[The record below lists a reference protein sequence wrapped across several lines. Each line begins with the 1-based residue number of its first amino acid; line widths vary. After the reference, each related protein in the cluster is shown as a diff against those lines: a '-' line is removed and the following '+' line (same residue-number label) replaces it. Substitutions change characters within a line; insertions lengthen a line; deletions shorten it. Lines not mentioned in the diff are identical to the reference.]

1 MTREEERQSLLNK
14 QVETLRLHGISVEEV
29 KPRLML
35 VIVSRANLETA
46 LSYQISPDISIACR
60 A

>member
-1 MTREEERQSLLNK
+1 MTREEERQSLLSK

-46 LSYQISPDISIACR
+46 SSYQISPDISIACR